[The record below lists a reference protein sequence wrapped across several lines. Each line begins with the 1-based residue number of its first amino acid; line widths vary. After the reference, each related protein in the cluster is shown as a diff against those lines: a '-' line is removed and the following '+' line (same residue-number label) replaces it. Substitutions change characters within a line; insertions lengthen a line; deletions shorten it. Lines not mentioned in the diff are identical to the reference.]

1 MRWNQVP
8 DGASL
13 ALSKEAAMEMRG
25 GGPKTFF
32 TGVICGVVLTIGLQ
46 SCGTSDH
53 KTTDKPSDK
62 PSVSTTHKPGN

>member
-46 SCGTSDH
+46 SCGGDST
-53 KTTDKPSDK
+53 KTDDTPKPGASA
-62 PSVSTTHKPGN
+62 TATHKPGN